1 MASKRKE
8 LDAKAK
14 AKKQKVIAIGGAV
27 LLLAILAFEIPNTMK
42 LMKQSSGQ
50 SSTSSS
56 QPAAA
61 TTTTTASTA
70 PATGTPA
77 ADGSLTP
84 PTLSGSASASTPAS
98 SSGLVN
104 SDPAPTVSDG
114 ELGNLDQFVA
124 KDPFKQQLAVTGTS
138 DASSGSSDSSSGSGD
153 ASNGSTDKTPTPPAA
168 GGSAVPPTD
177 TTSGPTAPT
186 PPVADPTIAT
196 IAVNGASQDVQTGGT
211 FPRSA
216 SQPFFKLVSLGPTSV
231 KIGIAGGSL
240 AGGDPTVTLA
250 KGKKLTLM
258 NTADGTKYVLQLLEL
273 K

>member
-1 MASKRKE
+1 MANKRKQM
-8 LDAKAK
+8 DAKAK
-14 AKKQKVIAIGGAV
+14 AKKQKVLAIGGAV

-50 SSTSSS
+50 SSSSSS

-61 TTTTTASTA
+61 TTTTTASTTS
-70 PATGTPA
+70 ATGTPP

-104 SDPAPTVSDG
+104 SDTAPTAADG
-114 ELGNLDQFVA
+114 QLGNLDQFVA
-124 KDPFKQQLAVTGTS
+124 KDPFKQQLAVTGSS
-138 DASSGSSDSSSGSGD
+138 DASSGKSPSSTPP
-153 ASNGSTDKTPTPPAA
+153 ADKTPNPP
-168 GGSAVPPTD
+168 SAPVVPPTD
-177 TTSGPTAPT
+177 TTSGPTTPA
-186 PPVADPTIAT
+186 PPVANPTIAT
-196 IAVNGASQDVQTGGT
+196 ISINGAAEGVEAGGV
-211 FPRSA
+211 FPKSA
-216 SQPFFKLVSLGPTSV
+216 SQPFFQLVSLSSKAV

-240 AGGDPTVTLA
+240 AGGDATVTLA

-258 NTADGTKYVLQLLEL
+258 NTADGTKYVLQLVGL